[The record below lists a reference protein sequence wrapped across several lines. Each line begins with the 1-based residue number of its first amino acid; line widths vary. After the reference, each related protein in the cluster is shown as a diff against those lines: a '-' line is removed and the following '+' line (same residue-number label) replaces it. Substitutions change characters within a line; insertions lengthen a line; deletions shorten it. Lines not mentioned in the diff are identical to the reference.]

1 MTRVGR
7 GPAEDLQA
15 PAGCGD
21 PLAGSAGG
29 VQIAAGP
36 DVGLDQR
43 QAEVDAQADLFDGGA
58 GSTLIGGN
66 SRGAGR
72 VGGRGVSGDVLGVN
86 LAVCRGARSTS
97 LRRNPCGRPTPPP
110 GCGPV
115 PPAWS
120 GCS

>member
-43 QAEVDAQADLFDGGA
+43 QAEVDAEADLFDGGA
-58 GSTLIGGN
+58 GAALIGGRG
-66 SRGAGR
+66 SGAGR
-72 VGGRGVSGDVLGVN
+72 IGGLGASGDVLGVVDVDVAGGHAQAGGEDQDQQQGGQGAPG
-86 LAVCRGARSTS
+86 LIAVAD
-97 LRRNPCGRPTPPP
+97 
-110 GCGPV
+110 
-115 PPAWS
+115 
-120 GCS
+120 